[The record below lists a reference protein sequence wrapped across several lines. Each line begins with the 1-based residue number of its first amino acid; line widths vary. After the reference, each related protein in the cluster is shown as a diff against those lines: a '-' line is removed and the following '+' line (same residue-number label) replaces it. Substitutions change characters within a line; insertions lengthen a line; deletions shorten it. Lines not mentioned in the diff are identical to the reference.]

1 MNIHFLPNESV
12 ARVRLALCAYAC
24 GHLNVRCERG
34 QLLIEVAGGDA
45 IARITA
51 YGEDYFGLAF
61 REPNGEWSGVL
72 VVGSLDTIVA
82 GVTASIDAEEVLAN
96 LSA

>member
-12 ARVRLALCAYAC
+12 DRVRRVLCTYAC
-24 GHLNVRCERG
+24 GHLSVRCERG
-34 QLLIEVAGGDA
+34 HLLIGPAGADA

-51 YGEDYFGLAF
+51 YGENAFGLAF
-61 REPNGEWSGVL
+61 REPDASWSPVL
-72 VVGSLDTIVA
+72 VVGSLDMVIA
-82 GVTASIDAEEVLAN
+82 GVTASIDAEEVLAT

>member
-1 MNIHFLPNESV
+1 MNHHSFPDESV
-12 ARVRLALCAYAC
+12 DRVRRTLCAHAC

-34 QLLIEVAGGDA
+34 HLLIEPAGGDA

-51 YGEDYFGLAF
+51 YGENAFGVAF
-61 REPNGEWSGVL
+61 PEPDGGWSPVL
-72 VVGSLDTIVA
+72 VVGALETVVA
-82 GVTASIDAEEVLAN
+82 GVTASIDAEEILAT